1 MPTLRQL
8 QALSLIAQTGS
19 FTQAAGRLFITQSA
33 VSALIRE
40 LESEVGQPLIV
51 RGRSLRLTAA
61 GERIEQAGH
70 RAHREVERALQE
82 VRGDRGWTQEVVR
95 LACGSLSAATLVP
108 PALVQLAREQ
118 RGVRVVLIDRPVAMV
133 GDLLLSGEA
142 DVAVGW
148 ADVRARGS
156 SELKADLLLS
166 DTLCAVAARGNGT
179 LAVSGRAGWAAL
191 KDAELILVGR
201 VGGQWNSLL
210 QEQIALHPGMKVG
223 YEVQLY
229 STALELVRQGLG
241 VAVLPRFAAQRLDRA
256 AFAVQ
261 PLQTPGTRWS
271 TYWITRKGADGS
283 SPAFAALHK
292 ALKKVVATRPFPAQ
306 PSTD

>member
-82 VRGDRGWTQEVVR
+82 VRGDRGWTQDVVR

-108 PALVQLAREQ
+108 PALAQLARDEG
-118 RGVRVVLIDRPVAMV
+118 GVRVVLIDRPVAMV

-142 DVAVGW
+142 DAAVGW
-148 ADVRARGS
+148 ADVRGRGS
-156 SELKADLLLS
+156 SELNADLLLS
-166 DTLCAVAARGNGT
+166 DSLCAVSARGRASPVAG
-179 LAVSGRAGWAAL
+179 ARAGWAAL
-191 KDAELILVGR
+191 KDCELILVGR

-210 QEQIALHPGMKVG
+210 QEQIAVHPGMKVG

-241 VAVLPRFAAQRLDRA
+241 VAVLPRFAAQRLDRG

-261 PLQTPGTRWS
+261 PLHTPGTRWS
-271 TYWITRKGADGS
+271 TYWITRKGSDNAS
-283 SPAFAALHK
+283 ASFTALHK
-292 ALKKVVATRPFPAQ
+292 ALKSVVRARPPAGG
-306 PSTD
+306 